1 MEALPLCEMNFHK
14 GEELFWGLLECSL
27 SGLEKTN
34 FTESLLSL
42 NSVVNL
48 YPYHLLMS
56 SIFCNIV
63 SVKP

>member
-42 NSVVNL
+42 KS
-48 YPYHLLMS
+48 
-56 SIFCNIV
+56 CC
-63 SVKP
+63 